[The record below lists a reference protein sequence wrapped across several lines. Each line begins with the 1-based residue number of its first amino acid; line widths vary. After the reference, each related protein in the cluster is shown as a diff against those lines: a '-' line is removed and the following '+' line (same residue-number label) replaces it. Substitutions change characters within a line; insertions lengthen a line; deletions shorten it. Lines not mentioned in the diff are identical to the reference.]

1 VIADRVAGI
10 LGPMRLLGS
19 DGALFELSLLG
30 WQHPRGADNEIDAN
44 RLKVRLALATERGSW
59 NEIAPCLVAWEA
71 QRLAEWLEALAA
83 HRATDAE
90 QEFLEPD
97 LRFRILPAAGIARVL
112 RIRIDLSARRPP
124 GVAAP
129 VGEISFAVGDEEMAA
144 AARAMR
150 AQARRFAP
158 REAR

>member
-1 VIADRVAGI
+1 
-10 LGPMRLLGS
+10 MRLLGS

-30 WQHPRGADNEIDAN
+30 WQHPHGAANEIDAN
-44 RLKVRLALATERGSW
+44 RLKVRLALATNEGAW
-59 NEIAPCLVAWEA
+59 AEIAPCLVAWEA
-71 QRLAEWLEALAA
+71 ERLADWLEALAA
-83 HRATDAE
+83 HRATDVE
-90 QEFLEPD
+90 QQFLEPD

-112 RIRIDLSARRPP
+112 RIAIDLSARRAP
-124 GVAAP
+124 GAAAP
-129 VGEISFAVGDEEMAA
+129 VGEVAFALGDEEIAA